1 MEYQMIEIHADEAA
15 VLDDFLYEAIFLPPG
30 MQAPPREIIL
40 RPELQVYV
48 ADFGKRSGD
57 YALGAKADGRIVGA
71 VWARIMKDYGH
82 ISDDTPS
89 LAVSLYPEYRGKG
102 IGTALMQAM
111 LCRLRSAG
119 YQQVSLSVQKANA
132 AVRLYRR
139 LGFETVRVNEE
150 EYIMV
155 CAL

>member
-1 MEYQMIEIHADEAA
+1 MEYQIIEIHADEAA

-71 VWARIMKDYGH
+71 VWARIMNDYGH

-102 IGTALMQAM
+102 IGTALIQAM
-111 LCRLRSAG
+111 LCKLRAAG
-119 YQQVSLSVQKANA
+119 YRQVSLSVQKANA

-139 LGFETVRVNEE
+139 LGFETVRGNEE